1 MIGTAALPPQKR
13 PGPVDALAVLV
24 AAAHGG
30 GSVLTS
36 DVDDVEAYA
45 ATLSGVDVSAVRI

>member
-1 MIGTAALPPQKR
+1 M
-13 PGPVDALAVLV
+13 DALAVLV